1 MPDDEKLLKCS
12 CKECGN
18 HLAFA
23 ASMLNTVITCP
34 HCGQWTELSMDP
46 AAGLGEPKARRVSL
60 MTFAFPLLLAAV
72 ATGAVIFVK
81 AKMTDK
87 GTKPEKVAMAPTN
100 AAPEPAPTPPPP
112 ATETAPDSNS
122 QHAKSHEDLKVGD
135 VELQKTP
142 GTSLVHAV
150 GTVKNDS
157 DYVRYGVKIELA
169 LFNKDGKKIGTA
181 QDYQSTI
188 EPHKDWRFKALVAD
202 PKTVAAKLAN
212 LSEDE

>member
-18 HLAFA
+18 HLAFGP
-23 ASMLNTVITCP
+23 SMLNTVITCP
-34 HCGQWTELSMDP
+34 HCGQWTELSSDSQ
-46 AAGLGEPKARRVSL
+46 AGLGEPKSRR
-60 MTFAFPLLLAAV
+60 FPVMVLVGVLVLAA
-72 ATGAVIFVK
+72 AAAGGFVFMK
-81 AKMTDK
+81 NKKSDAE
-87 GTKPEKVAMAPTN
+87 TKPLKMALAPIN
-100 AAPEPAPTPPPP
+100 AAPEPAPPP
-112 ATETAPDSNS
+112 ATTETVAENNV
-122 QHAKSHEDLKVGD
+122 QRTKSLDDLKVS
-135 VELQKTP
+135 VIELQKTP

-157 DYVRYGVKIELA
+157 DFVRFGVKIELA

-202 PKTVAAKLAN
+202 PRTVTTKFTSLT
-212 LSEDE
+212 EDE